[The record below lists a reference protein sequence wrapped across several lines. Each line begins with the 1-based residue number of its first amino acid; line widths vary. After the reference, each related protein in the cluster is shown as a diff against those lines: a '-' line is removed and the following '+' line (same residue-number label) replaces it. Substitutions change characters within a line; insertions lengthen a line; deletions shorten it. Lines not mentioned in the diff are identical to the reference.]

1 MLTIDRFIL
10 QKINYEDIGFNLKA
24 IFKDQN
30 TRLIYSLKKA
40 TQNDLRGLVYI
51 LNERLNINFNNIAEM
66 VNEEN
71 PPPFCCTDYLYLPV
85 C

>member
-30 TRLIYSLKKA
+30 SRLIYSLKKA

-66 VNEEN
+66 VTEEN
-71 PPPFCCTDYLYLPV
+71 PPPLASSNLT
-85 C
+85 